1 MEVRRMPNSMSELY
15 HHGIKGQEWGDRN
28 GPPYPL
34 DSNASVQAK
43 KKKKSLIR
51 RIQDKKKG
59 KMLRKA
65 KEAKKAEREEKERI
79 ITSGD
84 AVTVKQNMNKLS
96 DEELARAVSRVEAS
110 DRLYNSAIS
119 KVQFYPI
126 DTASSKKATK
136 NGKSFLEKTESTLKT
151 VASVAGSVGTIYG
164 TLNKIGVVGNK
175 KEEKKKTKL
184 DELKEASELVNYAKQ
199 IEENAYLTKRM
210 QNGDYSHFKW
220 FDEEAEK
227 KKEKEKGS

>member
-1 MEVRRMPNSMSELY
+1 MEVRRMPSSMSELY

-79 ITSGD
+79 ITSGN

-126 DTASSKKATK
+126 DAASSKNATK
-136 NGKSFLEKTESTLKT
+136 TGKSFLEKTESTLKT
-151 VASVAGSVGTIYG
+151 AASVASSVGTIYG
-164 TLNKIGVVGNK
+164 TLNKIGVIGK
-175 KEEKKKTKL
+175 KEEKKKTDLEK
-184 DELKEASELVNYAKQ
+184 LKEASELVNYAKQ

-220 FDEEAEK
+220 YNKDNK
-227 KKEKEKGS
+227 N